1 VSRLHGP
8 PGLNVIARSLSITH
22 RLPFSDT
29 SEVLLVDQASNN
41 VRETAAFARRVV
53 CRTLT
58 VVGGVAAGTA
68 LAWWL
73 SAAAASADVESATA
87 VPGAAVAEFA
97 APVTG
102 PVETALTSVTDYLQ
116 NPPPPPEHPLKDLG
130 DKVKDAAEQVRDQ
143 AERGFGD
150 LPDCAQAMSDC
161 DLGLADELPT
171 HHQYPADGYG
181 RADLPTT
188 APAPVAAAVGAV
200 PGVDLDA
207 IAHRTAKDRAFADG
221 MSRRGSPEPVAPS
234 LPDLPTWPTPFGPA
248 LPSVP
253 ATGGHGQ
260 AGNSMD
266 SHLFAA
272 LPWQDSTFDLVAGG
286 TSPAT
291 EVRTFGRPGAQ
302 PGVAPD

>member
-1 VSRLHGP
+1 
-8 PGLNVIARSLSITH
+8 
-22 RLPFSDT
+22 
-29 SEVLLVDQASNN
+29 VDQASNN

-73 SAAAASADVESATA
+73 STAAASAEIESATA
-87 VPGAAVAEFA
+87 PELPGVTEVVEFT
-97 APVTG
+97 APATG
-102 PVETALTSVTDYLQ
+102 PVETALTTVTDHLQ
-116 NPPPPPEHPLKDLG
+116 NPPAAPEHPLQDLG
-130 DKVKDAAEQVRDQ
+130 DTVRGAAQQVRDQ
-143 AERGFGD
+143 AREVEE
-150 LPDCAQAMSDC
+150 LPDCARDLSDC
-161 DLGLADELPT
+161 DLGAAELS

-181 RADLPTT
+181 RADFPTT
-188 APAPVAAAVGAV
+188 APAPVAAVVGAV

-207 IAHRTAKDRAFADG
+207 IAHRTAKDRAAADG

-234 LPDLPTWPTPFGPA
+234 LPDLPTWPTPFAPA

-253 ATGGHGQ
+253 ATGGHGP
-260 AGNSMD
+260 AGNPFD

-272 LPWQDSTFDLVAGG
+272 LPWQDNIFDLVAGG

-291 EVRTFGRPGAQ
+291 EGRTFDRPGAQ